1 MSTKRKLILAGSVT
15 VAVVAGALG
24 AVEHVRQSQRRSTA
38 EHWIALLS
46 GAKQSRPVQNPPAK
60 AGAPAELIGRTGY
73 PLYRA

>member
-1 MSTKRKLILAGSVT
+1 MSTQRKLILAGGLL
-15 VAVVAGALG
+15 AAGAAGALG
-24 AVEHVRQSQRRSTA
+24 AVEHARQSKRRSTA

-46 GAKQSRPVQNPPAK
+46 GGKQSRPVQNPPAK